1 MSFDV
6 AIIDRGSVTVC
17 TPSLQV
23 LLNFPRPHA
32 SPTISHPESSHRD
45 YKMSMEDGGI
55 SLRSP
60 AVAGDAEPSEAAVG
74 TSEPQGPLPQTARPL
89 DRKALVVLLVQ
100 HLSKYPIAK
109 LLLRVLVLNTFCDS
123 SWGLR
128 TAEFAVYLFLVI
140 LFPDTL
146 LPASIYGFV
155 TTGIAIFLSG
165 WAGQLVDEHHN
176 LGIVRASIVFIKC
189 AACVQYGSSLVLLYR
204 LGNTITATT
213 RPWST
218 PLTSGLFS
226 LIVLGGCVHTLA
238 GTSTSVA
245 VEREW
250 ITTIA
255 GASSEHLTTLNTYM
269 RRIDLFCKLAA
280 PLFVSLLTTA
290 ASYWFA
296 AIFLCGVEAACLAFE
311 LICTLSLIVNR
322 LISG

>member
-1 MSFDV
+1 MSH
-6 AIIDRGSVTVC
+6 
-17 TPSLQV
+17 SL
-23 LLNFPRPHA
+23 
-32 SPTISHPESSHRD
+32 
-45 YKMSMEDGGI
+45 
-55 SLRSP
+55 
-60 AVAGDAEPSEAAVG
+60 
-74 TSEPQGPLPQTARPL
+74 
-89 DRKALVVLLVQ
+89 
-100 HLSKYPIAK
+100 AK
-109 LLLRVLVLNTFCDS
+109 LLPQIPPLNRLCRS

-128 TAEFAVYLFLVI
+128 TAEFAVYLFLVT

-155 TTGIAIFLSG
+155 TTGIAILFSG

-176 LGIVRASIVFIKC
+176 LGVVRASIVFIKC
-189 AACVQYGSSLVLLYR
+189 AACVQYGSTLVLLYR

-238 GTSTSVA
+238 GTTTSVA

-250 ITTIA
+250 VTTIA
-255 GASSEHLTTLNTYM
+255 GTSSAHLTTLNTYM

-290 ASYWFA
+290 ASYRFA

-311 LICTLSLIVNR
+311 LICAFSLKVNSLIG
-322 LISG
+322 S